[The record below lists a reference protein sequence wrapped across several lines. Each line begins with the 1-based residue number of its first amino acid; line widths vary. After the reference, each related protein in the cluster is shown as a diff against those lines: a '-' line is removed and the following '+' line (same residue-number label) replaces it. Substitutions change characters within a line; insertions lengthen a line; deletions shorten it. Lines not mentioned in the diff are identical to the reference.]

1 MNWAKWR
8 YVLFVLRKEDV
19 VWEPIDWSSIALYNL
34 EEVILRGEQRVN
46 RILLGKYYPAAKYEF
61 MTSEE
66 LCDYLDGIDH
76 PYIEY

>member
-1 MNWAKWR
+1 MDWAKWR
-8 YVLFVLRKEDV
+8 YVLFVRRKDG

-34 EEVILRGEQRVN
+34 EDLILQGEQRLN
-46 RILLGKYYPAAKYEF
+46 RIVPKYYCDAKYEF

-76 PYIEY
+76 PYIED